1 MRTTQA
7 IGIAGFFT
15 LLLLSGRGAMAEESS
30 STAEASEPV
39 ASESKAGLAPGRA
52 ADRALQKNVLR
63 ALSRTK
69 GLRVATITVRA
80 RDGAVILEGTV
91 PEESQVGL
99 ATQSAQKVQGV
110 TSVTNALTLST
121 F

>member
-1 MRTTQA
+1 MKTTHA
-7 IGIAGFFT
+7 IGIAGFLT
-15 LLLLSGRGAMAEESS
+15 LLLLAGRDAMAQESS
-30 STAEASEPV
+30 AAEASEP
-39 ASESKAGLAPGRA
+39 ATSDSKASIAPGRT

-99 ATQSAQKVQGV
+99 ATQSAEKVQGV
-110 TSVTNALTLST
+110 RSVTNALTLST